1 MLRDKL
7 PRWDMGN
14 KRREK
19 RSTAEC
25 GVGAHLLWN
34 TVAIHV
40 ERFVDAHGPTGT
52 RRAAL
57 NSSVSPFPHPQVY
70 IMAELRYSYW
80 RSSQVSRNIL
90 CSQGKAVAA
99 DQMHRHGAN
108 PEPHDTPLLAYGVSR
123 ECLSWINKRQNQ
135 LPVFL
140 SKVLERQP
148 NTFSTFWTKAY
159 VFNHWVIILLFCGI
173 SQTNLHS
180 YGKGRR
186 SILFHFILL

>member
-1 MLRDKL
+1 MLVPTSCETLSQFKWR
-7 PRWDMGN
+7 G
-14 KRREK
+14 
-19 RSTAEC
+19 
-25 GVGAHLLWN
+25 LLTH
-34 TVAIHV
+34 TVPLELAVQLSILQWA
-40 ERFVDAHGPTGT
+40 RFPT
-52 RRAAL
+52 
-57 NSSVSPFPHPQVY
+57 PQVY
-70 IMAELRYSYW
+70 ITAELRYSYW
-80 RSSQVSRNIL
+80 RSSQVRRNIL

-108 PEPHDTPLLAYGVSR
+108 PEPRDTPLLAYGVSR

-186 SILFHFILL
+186 TILFHFILL